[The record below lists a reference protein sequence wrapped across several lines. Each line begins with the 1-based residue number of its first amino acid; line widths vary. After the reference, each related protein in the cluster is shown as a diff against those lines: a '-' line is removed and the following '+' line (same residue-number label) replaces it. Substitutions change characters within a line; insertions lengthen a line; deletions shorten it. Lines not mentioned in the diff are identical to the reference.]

1 MLEVKKEIAPWVDLQ
16 IVAFPQE
23 GILSYPNGE
32 KLLDQAMEMGADV
45 VGGIPHFEFTRE
57 YGVESM
63 HIAFDIARNTTSR
76 LIFIVMRLMMN
87 NLVLLKRLRH

>member
-45 VGGIPHFEFTRE
+45 VGGIPVSYTHLDVYKRQDLFKLAFSRFAFFT
-57 YGVESM
+57 
-63 HIAFDIARNTTSR
+63 TTCD
-76 LIFIVMRLMMN
+76 
-87 NLVLLKRLRH
+87 

>member
-1 MLEVKKEIAPWVDLQ
+1 MDLQ

-45 VGGIPHFEFTRE
+45 VGGIPILNLP
-57 YGVESM
+57 VSM
-63 HIAFDIARNTTSR
+63 
-76 LIFIVMRLMMN
+76 V
-87 NLVLLKRLRH
+87 